1 MMTFRTISAGGMG
14 KLIRAYLTENSNFA
28 PEPEEGSN
36 AAALTK
42 YYGRDARVSWRPD
55 MAPEVAA
62 ALGIDITKPPTPEA
76 LDRLFE
82 AKRGNDGGAWSAASR
97 DISALDL
104 TISPEKS
111 VSLAFAF
118 AKTDEERAA
127 LLQAIWRAND
137 QTMRY
142 VAREIGWARRGDGGK
157 DGAEPG
163 EVAWT
168 SFMHFSARPTLALQ
182 DGQDGETYVVDAAVP
197 GDPQVHIHNALFN
210 AVVTASGHVGA
221 LDTSWNTTRVSRPWL
236 LPASR
241 RPSVMRSQKAT
252 RPRCIRPGSSPRSRG
267 WIGTP
272 SAWSASWVS

>member
-1 MMTFRTISAGGMG
+1 MMTFRKISAGGMG

-28 PEPEEGSN
+28 PGPEEGSN
-36 AAALTK
+36 AAVLTK
-42 YYGRDARVSWRPD
+42 YYGRDARVSWRQD
-55 MAPEVAA
+55 MALEVAA

-82 AKRGNDGGAWSAASR
+82 AKRGNDGGRWSAASR

-137 QTMRY
+137 RTMRF
-142 VAREIGWARRGDGGK
+142 VGQEIGWARRGDDGK
-157 DGAEPG
+157 DGSEPG
-163 EVAWT
+163 EVVWT

-182 DGQDGETYVVDAAVP
+182 DGPEGETYVVDAAVP

-210 AVVTASGHVGA
+210 AVVTASGHVGS
-221 LDTSWNTTRVSRPWL
+221 LDMKETQGRIKEFGAHFQAFLANELDAVLGSNHTSRVCDQFAHP
-236 LPASR
+236 
-241 RPSVMRSQKAT
+241 
-252 RPRCIRPGSSPRSRG
+252 
-267 WIGTP
+267 
-272 SAWSASWVS
+272 